1 MREVAFTAL
10 LGGLM
15 ASSIAWGQPAPI
27 NPDPSWDV
35 LKKGLAD
42 SNPEKRKMTAAALAG
57 AGANSKALQILYDA
71 MTNDKD
77 PEVRQ
82 AAASSLGEIKDR
94 VAIPKLK
101 AAMDKDPEVG
111 FVAARSLWLM
121 GDRSGRDLIE
131 EVATGQQKKSTGL
144 VSQAKLEASRRLHD
158 PNGLA
163 RMGAVEAA
171 GALLGPFSIGL
182 TLARE
187 FAKDAGAQ
195 SRLMAITLLV
205 QQCDPESASSIET
218 AFVDDKNEVVRAGA
232 AKALGTCGGKHALPK
247 LTDAVS
253 SEKFSVQ
260 IAAAAS
266 VIRLSG
272 APVAAKAPV
281 SALLQKK

>member
-1 MREVAFTAL
+1 MRKVAFAAL
-10 LGGLM
+10 LGGLI
-15 ASSIAWGQPAPI
+15 ASSIAWGQTAAIKPNA
-27 NPDPSWDV
+27 SWDV
-35 LKKGLAD
+35 LQKGLGD
-42 SNPEKRKMTAAALAG
+42 SNPETRKMTAAALAG
-57 AGANSKALQILYDA
+57 AGANSKALQMLYDT

-82 AAASSLGEIKDR
+82 AAASSLGEIKAR

-121 GDRSGRDLIE
+121 GDRGGRDLIE
-131 EVATGQQKKSTGL
+131 EVATGQQKKSAGL

-195 SRLMAITLLV
+195 SRP
-205 QQCDPESASSIET
+205 D
-218 AFVDDKNEVVRAGA
+218 G
-232 AKALGTCGGKHALPK
+232 
-247 LTDAVS
+247 
-253 SEKFSVQ
+253 
-260 IAAAAS
+260 
-266 VIRLSG
+266 
-272 APVAAKAPV
+272 
-281 SALLQKK
+281 

>member
-1 MREVAFTAL
+1 
-10 LGGLM
+10 M
-15 ASSIAWGQPAPI
+15 AWAQPAPKAV
-27 NPDPSWDV
+27 DQAWDV
-35 LKKGLAD
+35 LQKGLAD
-42 SNPEKRKMTAAALAG
+42 SNPEKRKMSAAALAG
-57 AGANSKALQILYDA
+57 AGTNAKVLQMLYDA

-82 AAASSLGEIKDR
+82 AATSSLGEMKAR

-101 AAMDKDPEVG
+101 AAMDNDPEVS

-131 EVATGQQKKSTGL
+131 EVATGQQKKSTGM

-182 TLARE
+182 TLAKDL
-187 FAKDAGAQ
+187 AKDAGAQ
-195 SRLMAITLLV
+195 SRLQAITLLV
-205 QQCDPESASSIET
+205 QQCDAESASSLET
-218 AFVDDKNEVVRAGA
+218 AFEDDKNEVVRAGA
-232 AKALGTCGGKHALPK
+232 AKALGSCGGRHALAK
-247 LTDAVS
+247 LTDAVA

-260 IAAAAS
+260 LAAAAS
-266 VIRLSG
+266 VIRVSG
-272 APVAAKAPV
+272 PVAVKNNAPA
-281 SALLQKK
+281 SLQKK

>member
-1 MREVAFTAL
+1 MQKVRALAL
-10 LGGLM
+10 LSVSF
-15 ASSIAWGQPAPI
+15 ASSMARAQPAPKAV
-27 NPDPSWDV
+27 DQAWDV
-35 LKKGLAD
+35 LQKGLAD
-42 SNPEKRKMTAAALAG
+42 SNPEKRKMSAAALAG
-57 AGANSKALQILYDA
+57 AGTNAKVLQMLYDA

-82 AAASSLGEIKDR
+82 AATSSLGEMKAR

-101 AAMDKDPEVG
+101 AAMDNDPEVS

-131 EVATGQQKKSTGL
+131 EVATGQQKKSTGM

-182 TLARE
+182 TLAKDL
-187 FAKDAGAQ
+187 AKDAGAQ
-195 SRLMAITLLV
+195 SRLQAITLLV
-205 QQCDPESASSIET
+205 QQCDAESASSLET
-218 AFVDDKNEVVRAGA
+218 AFEDDKNEVVRAGA
-232 AKALGTCGGKHALPK
+232 AKALGTCGGRHALPK
-247 LTDAVS
+247 LTDAVA

-260 IAAAAS
+260 LAAAAS
-266 VIRLSG
+266 VIRVSG
-272 APVAAKAPV
+272 PVAVKNNAPA
-281 SALLQKK
+281 SLQKK